1 MDAAAGGADWRSGE
15 AGRGA
20 GRPVLPAY
28 GGACIDGVMHA
39 LLMGPTPA
47 WVPAPARGAR
57 QTVLLVLD
65 GLGWEQLTER
75 ARLAPTLSRMTGGPI
90 TTVVPSTTATALTSL
105 TTGLSPAKHG
115 VVGYRVRV
123 EGDQVLNVL
132 RWRTSA
138 GDARVTLPPEDF
150 QLAEPFGGVHPPVI
164 TRAEFAETGFTTA
177 HLSGVRFY
185 GWRMPSTLVS
195 TVGQLLEDGEPF
207 VYAYYDG
214 VDKVAHEFGLGRQ
227 YDAEVAAADR
237 VSEEIMAL
245 LPPGAA
251 LVVTSDHGQVDVGEN
266 VVSLATD
273 VLDRVTMLS
282 GEGRF
287 RWLHARPGQSDAL
300 AAAARRCHGDRAWVR
315 TLAEATS
322 EGWFG
327 GDLTADGISRLGDVV
342 IAARDAVAFLDPG
355 DTGEVHL
362 RSRHGSLTSAEM
374 LVPLLAARA

>member
-1 MDAAAGGADWRSGE
+1 MDAAASE
-15 AGRGA
+15 VNGRGDEPGRDA

-28 GGACIDGVMHA
+28 GGACIDGVVHA
-39 LLMGPTPA
+39 LLMGPTPS
-47 WVPAPARGAR
+47 WIPEPARGAR
-57 QTVLLVLD
+57 QIVLLVLD

-75 ARLAPTLSRMTGGPI
+75 ADLAPTLSGMTGGPI

-105 TTGLSPAKHG
+105 TTGLPPAKHG
-115 VVGYRVRV
+115 IVGYRVRV

-138 GDARVTLPPEDF
+138 GDARLSLPPEDF
-150 QLAEPFGGVHPPVI
+150 QLADPFGAVHPPVV
-164 TRAEFAETGFTTA
+164 TRAEFAQTGFTAA
-177 HLSGVRFY
+177 HLSGVRFH

-195 TVGQLLEDGEPF
+195 TVGQLLDDGEPF

-214 VDKVAHEFGLGRQ
+214 VDKVAHEFGLGRH
-227 YDAEVAAADR
+227 YDAEVGAADR
-237 VSEEIMAL
+237 VAEALAGL

-251 LVVTSDHGQVDVGEN
+251 LVVTSDHGQVDVGDN
-266 VVSLATD
+266 VVSLAAE

-287 RWLHARPGQSDAL
+287 RWLHARPGHRDAL
-300 AAAARRCHGDRAWVR
+300 AAAARKCHGDQAWVR

-327 GDLTADGISRLGDVV
+327 GDLTPDSISRLGDVV

>member
-1 MDAAAGGADWRSGE
+1 MDAAASDANRRED
-15 AGRGA
+15 APGRDA
-20 GRPVLPAY
+20 RLPVLPAY
-28 GGACIDGVMHA
+28 GGACIDGVVHG
-39 LLMGPTPA
+39 LLMGPTPS
-47 WVPAPARGAR
+47 WVPEPARGAR
-57 QTVLLVLD
+57 QIVLLVLD

-75 ARLAPTLSRMTGGPI
+75 AALAPALSGMTGGPI

-105 TTGLSPAKHG
+105 TTGLPPAKHG
-115 VVGYRVRV
+115 IVGYRLRV

-138 GDARVTLPPEDF
+138 GDARLSLPPEDF
-150 QLAEPFGGVHPPVI
+150 QLADPFGAVHPPVV
-164 TRAEFAETGFTTA
+164 TRAEFAETGFTGA

-195 TVGQLLEDGEPF
+195 TVGQLLDDGEPF

-214 VDKVAHEFGLGRQ
+214 VDKVAHEFGLGRH

-237 VSEEIMAL
+237 VAETIAAQ

-251 LVVTSDHGQVDVGEN
+251 LVVTSDHGQVDVGDS
-266 VVSLATD
+266 VVSLAAE

-287 RWLHARPGQSDAL
+287 RWLHARPGQRDAL
-300 AAAARRCHGDRAWVR
+300 AAAARRCHGDQAWVR
-315 TLAEATS
+315 TLDEATR

-327 GDLTADGISRLGDVV
+327 GELTSDGISRLGDVV

-374 LVPLLAARA
+374 LVPLLAVRA